1 MGTSW
6 STAIQNVSALIV
18 TGYLADKGIIQGNMA
33 SVMILAIL
41 GVVAIPAFKGK
52 PPVSIFLVM
61 GGPVLRI
68 AMALTAVKGA

>member
-1 MGTSW
+1 MSNSW
-6 STAIQNVSALIV
+6 STALQNISALFV

-52 PPVSIFLVM
+52 PPVSIFVFL
-61 GGPVLRI
+61 GYPAIRI
-68 AMALTAVKGA
+68 ALALSAVKGA